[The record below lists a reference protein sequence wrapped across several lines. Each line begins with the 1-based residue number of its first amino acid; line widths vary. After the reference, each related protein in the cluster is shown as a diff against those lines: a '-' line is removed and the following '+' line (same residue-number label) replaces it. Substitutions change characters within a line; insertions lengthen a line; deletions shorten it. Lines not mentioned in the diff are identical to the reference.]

1 MFCDVFSG
9 LAICAL
15 KGTKTEIAG
24 KGDFIQVIIAENWWV
39 PSVYICIPKHVTY
52 MQKESFKRILSVLWL
67 LHVWELNLELI

>member
-39 PSVYICIPKHVTY
+39 PSVYIYTKTCHLYAEGELQKDSKCIVAFTCLKA
-52 MQKESFKRILSVLWL
+52 
-67 LHVWELNLELI
+67 